1 MQIPRLHPDTVEDVK
16 QRIDIVDV
24 VSDYVVLR
32 KQGRS
37 GLVGLCPFHQEKTG
51 SFTVNPTER
60 FYHCFGC
67 SASGDGIKF
76 LMEIGKQ
83 SFAEVILDL
92 ARRYQV
98 PIKTIENQDSSE
110 FTAKLSIRDSLYEIM
125 AVATTFYQ
133 NVLKQQQGQ
142 FALNYLLEQ
151 RKLSLD
157 TIDSFGLGYAP
168 SGWENLYRYLVES
181 KRYPVSLVEQAGL
194 IKPNKAATGY
204 YDLFRERLMIP
215 IKDLK
220 GKVVAFGS
228 RSLDGQ
234 EPKYLNSPESEL
246 FDKSKILYGLDR
258 AKKSINQKDQ
268 AIVVEGYFDVI
279 SLHSAGVEN
288 VVASLGTAFSQD
300 QLKQL
305 LRFSQ
310 SKQIIFNFDTDQA
323 GLAATQRALKEI
335 EPEIY
340 SGQVQAKILQI
351 PQGKD
356 PDEFLRSDPDALNEY
371 LKIVHDAPIW
381 LDWQIAQIIQDKDLD
396 KSEHF
401 QQISQEI
408 LQLIKKVES
417 PNFRTNYIE
426 KCAAILANGK
436 ERLIP
441 IYVQNLQ
448 TQISQSSK
456 KSTAIIPKS
465 TAEHSLLERAEY
477 YLLLIYLHFPQYR
490 QSISDLL
497 EKKEMAFTI
506 STHRLLWC
514 KIVEI
519 DQDNYNQ
526 SLLESLQDYYLQET
540 EEFKGVSNLFSLTEK
555 ERQDLFRIPELIE
568 QSILAL
574 EQAHLEKYSQLCLQ
588 KFLKEQTDYYWQEF
602 SQTKLKINELIEER
616 QSLNKNI

>member
-1 MQIPRLHPDTVEDVK
+1 MQIPRLHPDTVEEVK

-32 KQGRS
+32 KRGRE
-37 GLVGLCPFHQEKTG
+37 LVGLCPFHQEKTG
-51 SFTVNPTER
+51 SFTVNPTEH

-67 SASGDGIKF
+67 SAGGDGIKF

-98 PIKTIENQDSSE
+98 PIKTIEAQGSSE

-125 AVATTFYQ
+125 AVAMTFYQ

-142 FALNYLLEQ
+142 FALDYLLEQ

-204 YDLFRERLMIP
+204 FDLFRERLMIP

-279 SLHSAGVEN
+279 ALHSAGVEN

-381 LDWQIAQIIQDKDLD
+381 LDWQITQIIQDKDLD

-408 LQLIKKVES
+408 LQLIKKLES
-417 PNFRTNYIE
+417 PNLRTNYIE

-448 TQISQSSK
+448 TQINQSSK
-456 KSTAIIPKS
+456 KSPAIIPQAN
-465 TAEHSLLERAEY
+465 AEHSLLERAEY

-519 DQDNYNQ
+519 DQDNNYNQ
-526 SLLESLQDYYLQET
+526 SLLESLQDYYLQEP
-540 EEFKGVSNLFSLTEK
+540 EEFKGISNLFSLTEK
-555 ERQDLFRIPELIE
+555 ERQDLFKIPELIE

-588 KFLKEQTDYYWQEF
+588 KFLKEQTDYYWQEI
-602 SQTKLKINELIEER
+602 SQTKLKINELIAQR